1 MKTYN
6 SATGNWVGVSG
17 TGIAIK
23 TTTGYMTFIRG
34 DRTASAINSPATQ
47 TVLRTK
53 GSLYTGDQAP
63 IIVNAGQFT
72 AIGNPYASAIDM
84 RYITKTGVKDF
95 FYAWDPKLAGY
106 YGYGAY
112 QTFSYDGSDYVVT
125 PGGGSYAASG
135 LPSNFIQSGQAFF
148 VQGDTGGGSITF
160 KEDAK
165 TTGSALISAP
175 ARLPQPRLRANLYG
189 VNADN
194 TTYTADGLLINFDDS
209 YSNSVDDMD
218 AIKISNSSENLSVK
232 TANKLLVVERR
243 HTINSQ
249 DTIFLNL
256 ANTKAQKYRFEIA
269 ADWFDQQPGLTAF
282 FEDSYLHTSTPLDL
296 AGTTTIDFNIVNIP
310 GSYAVN
316 RFSIVFTPPVALPL
330 TLTSVKAYQK
340 NKDIAVEWTVE
351 NESNMKQYEVER
363 SDDGN
368 HFSKAGTVKANNNAA
383 TNYSWTDVNPGNGLN
398 YYRIKSIDINDKIE
412 YSKIVKVQNSKNI
425 NQDIMIF
432 PNPIIN
438 KTVNLL
444 FISQPKG
451 MYYIRITDQLGKP
464 VLIKQL
470 IRNNESD
477 SETIP
482 LDSNLSHGIYH
493 IEIIKPGGEKKIIKM
508 INL

>member
-1 MKTYN
+1 
-6 SATGNWVGVSG
+6 
-17 TGIAIK
+17 
-23 TTTGYMTFIRG
+23 
-34 DRTASAINSPATQ
+34 
-47 TVLRTK
+47 
-53 GSLYTGDQAP
+53 
-63 IIVNAGQFT
+63 VNAGQFT

-269 ADWFDQQPGLTAF
+269 ADRFDQQPGLTAF
-282 FEDSYLHTSTPLDL
+282 FEDNYLHTSTLLDL

-368 HFSKAGTVKANNNAA
+368 HFSKAGTIKANNNAA
-383 TNYSWTDVNPGNGLN
+383 TNYSWADVNPANGLN

-412 YSKIVKVQNSKNI
+412 YSKIVKVLIGKDDQSI
-425 NQDIMIF
+425 LVY
-432 PNPIIN
+432 PNPVTNGIIN
-438 KTVNLL
+438 LQFDNA
-444 FISQPKG
+444 
-451 MYYIRITDQLGKP
+451 RA
-464 VLIKQL
+464 
-470 IRNNESD
+470 
-477 SETIP
+477 
-482 LDSNLSHGIYH
+482 GIYKIRLLDKVGKEIMSQQIKH
-493 IEIIKPGGEKKIIKM
+493 TEGSSIETFQLNNSIANGIYQLEINKPDRSVM
-508 INL
+508 ITNVSLLK